1 MAWTTPITAVAN
13 AAFTAAQ
20 FNASVRDNLLVTPAA
35 IATTAGSHFATTG
48 ANAIAERI
56 PANAA
61 VATVETTTSTVYT
74 NLATVGPAVTVTT
87 GTSVLLGFH
96 CRQSNATLASNCWTT
111 YAVSGATTIAAADG
125 TALSY
130 DSPVANSTA
139 YHGTTFRVTGLTAGS
154 NTFTLQY
161 RVSAGTGTFH
171 NRNLWVL
178 PF

>member
-35 IATTAGSHFATTG
+35 IATTAGSHFATTA

-61 VATVETTTSTVYT
+61 VATVETTASTTYT